1 MVDQTRQDELRRAI
15 ELLFFGYRAFT
26 DRPDRILEGRGL
38 GRVHHRI
45 LYFVGRNPEVSVKGL
60 LEILAVSKQ
69 ALSAPLRRLQEMK
82 LVAVLADG
90 GDRRIKRLTLTDEG
104 RRLEAEL
111 TGAQMRRLS
120 AAFDAAEPADE
131 AGWVRVMQNLAGTPI
146 NLSLEQSLS
155 GRSSSRGA
163 HASRSSRR

>member
-26 DRPDRILEGRGL
+26 DRPDRILERRGL

-69 ALSAPLRRLQEMK
+69 ALSAPLRQLTEMK
-82 LVAVLADG
+82 LVAVVGHAE
-90 GDRRIKRLTLTDEG
+90 DRRIKRLSLTPGG

-111 TGAQMRRLS
+111 TGTQMRHLS
-120 AAFDAAEPADE
+120 DAFDKADAADE
-131 AGWVRVMQNLAGTPI
+131 AGWTRVMARLAGIEP
-146 NLSLEQSLS
+146 
-155 GRSSSRGA
+155 
-163 HASRSSRR
+163 

>member
-45 LYFVGRNPEVSVKGL
+45 LYFVGRNRQVSVKGL

-69 ALSAPLRRLQEMK
+69 ALSAPLRRLQALN
-82 LVAVLADG
+82 LVAVMADA
-90 GDRRIKRLTLTDEG
+90 GDRRIKRLILTDEG

-111 TGAQMRRLS
+111 TGAQMRHLL
-120 AAFDAAEPADE
+120 AAFDTADPADE
-131 AGWVRVMQNLAGTPI
+131 AAWMRVMETLASIEPAAKT
-146 NLSLEQSLS
+146 
-155 GRSSSRGA
+155 A
-163 HASRSSRR
+163 RRA

>member
-1 MVDQTRQDELRRAI
+1 MVDRIRQDQLRRAI

-38 GRVHHRI
+38 SRVHHRI

-69 ALSAPLRRLQEMK
+69 ALSAPLRRLQEAN
-82 LVAVLADG
+82 LIAVLADED
-90 GDRRIKRLTLTDEG
+90 DRRIKRLTLTEEG

-111 TGAQMRRLS
+111 TGVQMRRLS
-120 AAFDAAEPADE
+120 AAFEAAGSADE
-131 AGWVRVMQNLAGTPI
+131 AGWARVMENLAG
-146 NLSLEQSLS
+146 LEP
-155 GRSSSRGA
+155 A
-163 HASRSSRR
+163 AKATRRA